1 MSQNSLR
8 PIGQTQGTRRKAKAE
23 QVGDKQLKAISQEW
37 SQAPVFE
44 KTAVETMQQQQR
56 RALAEHR
63 NREGIID
70 SQARQIPP
78 LHLSS
83 KGLGLRVKQSRP
95 QLIQKRLQR
104 LMGLSSAAPTRASSK
119 APGVTAKGK

>member
-1 MSQNSLR
+1 MPQNRFRSVVEA
-8 PIGQTQGTRRKAKAE
+8 QGTRREAKTE
-23 QVGDKQLKAISQEW
+23 QIGDEQLKPIGQEG

-56 RALAEHR
+56 RALAKHR
-63 NREGIID
+63 HREGIINT
-70 SQARQIPP
+70 QARQIPP

-83 KGLGLRVKQSRP
+83 EGLGLRVKQSRP
-95 QLIQKRLQR
+95 QLIQERLQR
-104 LMGLSSAAPTRASSK
+104 LLGLSSAAPTRASSK

>member
-1 MSQNSLR
+1 MPQHSLW
-8 PIGQTQGTRRKAKAE
+8 PVGQTQGTRRKAKTE
-23 QVGDKQLKAISQEW
+23 KVRDEQLKAIGQEG

-44 KTAVETMQQQQR
+44 KTAIETMQQQQR
-56 RALAEHR
+56 KTLAEHR
-63 NREGIID
+63 HREGIIHT
-70 SQARQIPP
+70 QARQIPP

-83 KGLGLRVKQSRP
+83 ERLGLRVKQSRP

-104 LMGLSSAAPTRASSK
+104 LMGVSSAAPTRASSK

>member
-1 MSQNSLR
+1 MSQNRFRSVAEA
-8 PIGQTQGTRRKAKAE
+8 QGTGRETKTE
-23 QVGDKQLKAISQEW
+23 QIGDEQLKAIGQEG

-44 KTAVETMQQQQR
+44 KTAVETMEQQQR
-56 RALAEHR
+56 GALAKHCHR
-63 NREGIID
+63 ERIIHT
-70 SQARQIPP
+70 QARQIPP

-83 KGLGLRVKQSRP
+83 KELGLRVKQSRP

>member
-1 MSQNSLR
+1 MPQHSLW
-8 PIGQTQGTRRKAKAE
+8 PVGQAPGTRRKTKTE
-23 QVGDKQLKAISQEW
+23 QVGDEQLKAIGQEG

-56 RALAEHR
+56 SALAEHR
-63 NREGIID
+63 HRERIIHT
-70 SQARQIPP
+70 QTRQRPP
-78 LHLSS
+78 LHLSGQ
-83 KGLGLRVKQSRP
+83 GLGLRVKQSRP

-104 LMGLSSAAPTRASSK
+104 LLGLSSAAPTRASSK